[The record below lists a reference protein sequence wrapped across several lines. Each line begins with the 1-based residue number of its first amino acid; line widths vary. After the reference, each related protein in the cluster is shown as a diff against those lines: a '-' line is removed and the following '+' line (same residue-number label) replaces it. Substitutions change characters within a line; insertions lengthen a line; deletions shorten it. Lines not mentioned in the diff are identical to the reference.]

1 MRLYP
6 LLYSYPI
13 GVNAPILDK
22 NRRLNLIVVIM
33 RKTMGAAMPGKKST
47 RFRIVLTFKGYSYY
61 R

>member
-13 GVNAPILDK
+13 GVNAPILVK
-22 NRRLNLIVVIM
+22 KLKLNLIVVIM
-33 RKTMGAAMPGKKST
+33 RRQG
-47 RFRIVLTFKGYSYY
+47 VLQC

>member
-22 NRRLNLIVVIM
+22 KLKIELIVVIM

>member
-22 NRRLNLIVVIM
+22 KSKIEFNCSDM
-33 RKTMGAAMPGKKST
+33 RKTMGGCCNAG
-47 RFRIVLTFKGYSYY
+47 
-61 R
+61 